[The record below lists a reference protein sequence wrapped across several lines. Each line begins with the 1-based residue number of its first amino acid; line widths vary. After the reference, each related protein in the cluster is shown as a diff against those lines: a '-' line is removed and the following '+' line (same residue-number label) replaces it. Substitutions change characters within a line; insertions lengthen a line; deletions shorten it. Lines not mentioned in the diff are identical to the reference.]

1 MERIVKSNLKLM
13 LSTEPGGMQ
22 LLISR
27 ESMGGYVGQ
36 WRKYPC
42 VAARFNYDSETG
54 GIVYFGNIQ
63 DLPQNIRNL
72 NLASGSFRIAINP
85 APYPEY
91 NFLQRIWHK
100 FFSYRVDSDYI
111 IGYIPD
117 DGEISDRAMNNLE
130 QTIVNYNTLYGF
142 NL

>member
-1 MERIVKSNLKLM
+1 MERIVENNLKLM
-13 LSTEPGGMQ
+13 LSVESGGMQ

-27 ESMGGYVGQ
+27 ESMGGNADS
-36 WRKYPC
+36 WNNYPC

-54 GIVYFGNIQ
+54 EIVYFGNIQ
-63 DLPQNIRNL
+63 DLPKKIRNL
-72 NLASGSFRIAINP
+72 NLASGLFRIAINS

-91 NFLQRIWHK
+91 NFLQRIWYN

-111 IGYIPD
+111 IEYIPD

-130 QTIVNYNTLYGF
+130 KTIESYNNLYGF
-142 NL
+142 KP

>member
-72 NLASGSFRIAINP
+72 NLTSGLFRIAINP

-100 FFSYRVDSDYI
+100 FFPYRVDSDYI
-111 IGYIPD
+111 IEYI
-117 DGEISDRAMNNLE
+117 
-130 QTIVNYNTLYGF
+130 Q
-142 NL
+142 

>member
-27 ESMGGYVGQ
+27 ESMGGNADS
-36 WRKYPC
+36 WNNYPC
-42 VAARFNYDSETG
+42 VAVRFNYDSETG

-72 NLASGSFRIAINP
+72 NLTSGLFRIAINP

-100 FFSYRVDSDYI
+100 FFPYRVDSDYI
-111 IGYIPD
+111 IEYIPD

>member
-22 LLISR
+22 LLLSR

-54 GIVYFGNIQ
+54 GIVIGQ
-63 DLPQNIRNL
+63 DKR
-72 NLASGSFRIAINP
+72 
-85 APYPEY
+85 
-91 NFLQRIWHK
+91 
-100 FFSYRVDSDYI
+100 
-111 IGYIPD
+111 
-117 DGEISDRAMNNLE
+117 
-130 QTIVNYNTLYGF
+130 
-142 NL
+142 